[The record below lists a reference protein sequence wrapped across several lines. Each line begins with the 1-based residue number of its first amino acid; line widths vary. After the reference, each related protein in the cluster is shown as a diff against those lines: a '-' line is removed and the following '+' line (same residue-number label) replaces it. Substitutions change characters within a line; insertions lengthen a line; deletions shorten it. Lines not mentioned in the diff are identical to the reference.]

1 MRINVTPRTGFI
13 LFISMTVV
21 LFVQAAWWITFMAKL
36 LDEKVDMAVELG
48 ASEAFVEQIHNEEIS
63 RQIMLGME
71 GVFFLAVVLFG
82 AWLIYRALVKT
93 EELKFHQQN
102 FLMAVTHELKT
113 PLASIKIYLDTLQS
127 TKISDEKKATVI
139 PRIRDDIGRLEKLVE
154 NILDAGRFERS
165 GYHLNKTQFNLTEM
179 VSQGLDKLQAVPVN
193 GGLEITRDL
202 QSDITLYGDQRALG
216 RAFDAILENSLKYND
231 KDTINIGVS
240 LKQTSDKIELVVSDN
255 GIGLSRKE
263 IGEIFNRFYRVGHEM
278 TRGKP
283 GSGLGLY
290 LSREIIR
297 AHEGKI
303 AASSDGVGHGT
314 TFTITLKCGKNGNNK
329 NNSAG

>member
-1 MRINVTPRTGFI
+1 MRINPTPKTGFI
-13 LFISMTVV
+13 LFISLSVV
-21 LFVQAAWWITFMAKL
+21 LFIQAAWWITFMAIL
-36 LDEKVDMAVELG
+36 LDEKVDMAAQLG
-48 ASEAFVEQIHNEEIS
+48 ADQAFVENIHQEEVS

-71 GVFFLAVVLFG
+71 GIFFLVLVLFG

-127 TKISDEKKATVI
+127 VKISEEKKAAVI
-139 PRIRDDIGRLEKLVE
+139 PRIKADVGRLEKLVE

-165 GYHLNKTQFNLTEM
+165 GYHLNKAQFNLTDM
-179 VSQGLDKLQAVPVN
+179 VTQGLDKLQTLPIQYKLQIN
-193 GGLEITRDL
+193 RDL
-202 QSDITLYGDQRALG
+202 ESDISLYGDRKALA
-216 RAFDAILENSLKYND
+216 RAFDAILENSLKYSD
-231 KDTINIGVS
+231 KDKIIIDAG
-240 LKQTSDKIELVVSDN
+240 LKQKAEKIELVVSDN

-263 IGEIFNRFYRVGHEM
+263 TSEIFNRFYRVGHEM

-297 AHEGKI
+297 AHDGKI
-303 AASSDGVGHGT
+303 TAHSNGVGNGT
-314 TFTITLKCGKNGNNK
+314 TLIITLKSGQNGNNK
-329 NNSAG
+329 NNTAG

>member
-1 MRINVTPRTGFI
+1 MRINPTPKTGFI
-13 LFISMTVV
+13 LFISLSVV
-21 LFVQAAWWITFMAKL
+21 LFIQAAWWITFMAIL
-36 LDEKVDMAVELG
+36 LDEKVDMAAQLG
-48 ASEAFVEQIHNEEIS
+48 ADQAFVENIHQEEVS

-71 GVFFLAVVLFG
+71 GIFFLVLVLFG

-127 TKISDEKKATVI
+127 VKISEEKKATVI
-139 PRIRDDIGRLEKLVE
+139 PRIKADVGRLEKLVE

-165 GYHLNKTQFNLTEM
+165 GYHLNKEQFNLTDM
-179 VSQGLDKLQAVPVN
+179 VTQGLDKLQTLPIQSRLQIN
-193 GGLEITRDL
+193 RDL
-202 QSDITLYGDQRALG
+202 ESDISMYGDRKALA
-216 RAFDAILENSLKYND
+216 RAFDAILENSLKYSD
-231 KDTINIGVS
+231 KDKIIIDAG
-240 LKQTSDKIELVVSDN
+240 LKQKTEKIELVVSDN

-263 IGEIFNRFYRVGHEM
+263 TSEIFNRFYRVGHEM

-297 AHEGKI
+297 AHNGKI
-303 AASSDGVGHGT
+303 TAHSNGVGNGT
-314 TFTITLKCGKNGNNK
+314 TLIITLKSGQNGNNK
-329 NNSAG
+329 NNTAG

>member
-1 MRINVTPRTGFI
+1 MRINPTPKTGFI
-13 LFISMTVV
+13 LFISLSVV
-21 LFVQAAWWITFMAKL
+21 LFIQAAWWITFMAIL
-36 LDEKVDMAVELG
+36 LDEKVDMAAQLG
-48 ASEAFVEQIHNEEIS
+48 ADQAFVENIHQEEVS

-71 GVFFLAVVLFG
+71 GIFFLVLVLFG

-127 TKISDEKKATVI
+127 VKISEEKKATVI
-139 PRIRDDIGRLEKLVE
+139 PRIKADVGRLEKLVE

-165 GYHLNKTQFNLTEM
+165 GYHLNKEQFNLTDM
-179 VSQGLDKLQAVPVN
+179 VTQGLDKLQTLPIQSRLQIN
-193 GGLEITRDL
+193 RDL
-202 QSDITLYGDQRALG
+202 ESDISMYGDRKALA
-216 RAFDAILENSLKYND
+216 RAFDAILENSLKYSD
-231 KDTINIGVS
+231 KDKIIIDAG
-240 LKQTSDKIELVVSDN
+240 LKQKTEKIELVVSDN

-263 IGEIFNRFYRVGHEM
+263 TSEIFNRFYRVGHEM

-297 AHEGKI
+297 AHNGKI
-303 AASSDGVGHGT
+303 TAHSNGVGNGT
-314 TFTITLKCGKNGNNK
+314 TLIITLKSSQNGNDK
-329 NNSAG
+329 NNTAG

>member
-1 MRINVTPRTGFI
+1 MRINPAPKTGFI
-13 LFISMTVV
+13 LFVSLTVV
-21 LFVQAAWWITFMAKL
+21 LFIQAAWWVTFMAIL
-36 LDEKVDMAVELG
+36 LDEKVDMAVQLG
-48 ASEAFVEQIHNEEIS
+48 ADPAFLEKIHQEEVS

-71 GVFFLAVVLFG
+71 GIFFLVLVAFG

-127 TKISDEKKATVI
+127 AKIPEEKKATVI
-139 PRIRDDIGRLEKLVE
+139 PRIKDDVGRLEKLVG

-165 GYHLNKTQFNLTEM
+165 GYHLNKAQFNLTDM
-179 VSQGLDKLQAVPVN
+179 VTQGLDKLQTLPVKSKLQIN
-193 GGLEITRDL
+193 RDIE
-202 QSDITLYGDQRALG
+202 SDISLYGDRKALARAW
-216 RAFDAILENSLKYND
+216 DSILENSVKYND
-231 KDTINIGVS
+231 NDTIIIDAG
-240 LKQTSDKIELVVSDN
+240 LKQKAEKIELVVSDN

-263 IGEIFNRFYRVGHEM
+263 TGEIFNRFYRVGHEM

-297 AHEGKI
+297 AHNGTI
-303 AASSDGVGHGT
+303 SARSDGVGHGT
-314 TFTITLKCGKNGNNK
+314 TFTITLKSGQNGNNK
-329 NNSAG
+329 DNTAG

>member
-1 MRINVTPRTGFI
+1 MRINPTPKTGFI
-13 LFISMTVV
+13 LFISLSVV
-21 LFVQAAWWITFMAKL
+21 LFIQAAWWITFMAIL
-36 LDEKVDMAVELG
+36 LDEKVDMAAQLG
-48 ASEAFVEQIHNEEIS
+48 ADQAFVENIHQEEVS

-71 GVFFLAVVLFG
+71 GIFFLVLVLFG

-102 FLMAVTHELKT
+102 FLMSVTHELKT

-127 TKISDEKKATVI
+127 VKISEEKKATVI
-139 PRIRDDIGRLEKLVE
+139 PRIKADVGRLEKLVE

-165 GYHLNKTQFNLTEM
+165 GYHLNKEQFNLTDM
-179 VSQGLDKLQAVPVN
+179 VTQGLDKLQTLPIQSRLQIN
-193 GGLEITRDL
+193 RDL
-202 QSDITLYGDQRALG
+202 ESDISMYGDRKALA
-216 RAFDAILENSLKYND
+216 RAFDAILENSLKYSD
-231 KDTINIGVS
+231 KDKIIIDAG
-240 LKQTSDKIELVVSDN
+240 LKQKTEKIELVVSDN

-263 IGEIFNRFYRVGHEM
+263 TSEIFNRFYRVGHEM

-297 AHEGKI
+297 AHNGKI
-303 AASSDGVGHGT
+303 TAHSNGVGNGT
-314 TFTITLKCGKNGNNK
+314 TLIITLKSSQNGNNK
-329 NNSAG
+329 NNTAG

>member
-1 MRINVTPRTGFI
+1 MRINPTPKTGFI
-13 LFISMTVV
+13 LFISLSVV
-21 LFVQAAWWITFMAKL
+21 LFIQAAWWITFMAIL
-36 LDEKVDMAVELG
+36 LDEKVDMAAQLG
-48 ASEAFVEQIHNEEIS
+48 ADQAFVENIHQEEVS

-71 GVFFLAVVLFG
+71 GIFFLVLVLFG

-127 TKISDEKKATVI
+127 VKISEEKKATVI
-139 PRIRDDIGRLEKLVE
+139 PRIKADVGRLEKLVE

-165 GYHLNKTQFNLTEM
+165 GYHLNKEQFNLTDM
-179 VSQGLDKLQAVPVN
+179 VTQGLDKLQTLPIQSRLQIN
-193 GGLEITRDL
+193 RDL
-202 QSDITLYGDQRALG
+202 ESDISMYGDRKALA
-216 RAFDAILENSLKYND
+216 RAFDAILENSLKYSD
-231 KDTINIGVS
+231 KDKIIIDAG
-240 LKQTSDKIELVVSDN
+240 LKQKTEKIELVVSDN

-263 IGEIFNRFYRVGHEM
+263 TSEIFNRFYRVGHEM

-297 AHEGKI
+297 AHNGKI
-303 AASSDGVGHGT
+303 TAHSNGVGNGT
-314 TFTITLKCGKNGNNK
+314 TLIITLKSSQNGNNK
-329 NNSAG
+329 NNTAG

>member
-1 MRINVTPRTGFI
+1 MRINPTPKTGFI
-13 LFISMTVV
+13 LFISLSVV
-21 LFVQAAWWITFMAKL
+21 LFIQAAWWITFMAIL
-36 LDEKVDMAVELG
+36 LDEKVDMAAQLG
-48 ASEAFVEQIHNEEIS
+48 ADQAFVENIHQEEVS

-71 GVFFLAVVLFG
+71 GIFFLVLVLFG

-127 TKISDEKKATVI
+127 VKISEEKKATVI
-139 PRIRDDIGRLEKLVE
+139 PRIKADVGRLEKLVE

-165 GYHLNKTQFNLTEM
+165 GYHLNKEQFNLTDM
-179 VSQGLDKLQAVPVN
+179 VTQGLDKLQTLPIQSRLQIN
-193 GGLEITRDL
+193 RDL
-202 QSDITLYGDQRALG
+202 ESDISMYGDRKALA
-216 RAFDAILENSLKYND
+216 RAFDAILENSLKYSD
-231 KDTINIGVS
+231 KDKIIIDAG
-240 LKQTSDKIELVVSDN
+240 LKQKAEKIELMVSDN

-263 IGEIFNRFYRVGHEM
+263 TSEIFNRFYRVGHEM

-297 AHEGKI
+297 AHNGKI
-303 AASSDGVGHGT
+303 TAHSNGVGNGT
-314 TFTITLKCGKNGNNK
+314 TLIITLKSSQNGNNK
-329 NNSAG
+329 NNTAG